1 MRRYSQIHFFK
12 YPVEI
17 RGILLYDKRK
27 SIGVVNMNEKLE
39 KLLAE
44 TEALDFHLTSD
55 KLYALKPRLKLLA
68 ESILK
73 TDKYNSLI
81 DGIGIYE
88 EEKVQGIIKLMI
100 ENYEINN
107 MNNDIPENS
116 KSYQSL
122 NKKDNKEGKIF
133 IVHGHDGEL
142 KYNVSNWLHEIG
154 LSPIILHERA
164 NGGVT
169 SIIQKIK
176 ENSDVDCAII
186 LMTADDEGKAI
197 NEPNY
202 KKRARQNVVLE
213 AGYFIGKLGAERVI
227 ILRDEEIETPGD
239 LGGCIY
245 IIADRYDGWRDK
257 VKKEFKT
264 MGINYQ
270 E

>member
-1 MRRYSQIHFFK
+1 
-12 YPVEI
+12 
-17 RGILLYDKRK
+17 
-27 SIGVVNMNEKLE
+27 MNEKLE